1 VTASRVLLVGDDPLS
16 LAGVAALLAPEP
28 EVEVAAQGALDEVPG
43 ALAGAA
49 VDVLCWDPGQDE
61 ASAGHLVRAAG
72 DLPIL
77 ALLGGRGGRGGP
89 PGPGLLRAGVRALVA
104 RDASGPALAAA
115 LHAAAAG
122 FAVLEA
128 REAQAWLRAPPAA
141 IDGPGALT
149 PREAEV
155 LGLLAEGRSN
165 KAIAARLGV
174 SEHTA
179 KFHVNAILGKLGAAT
194 RAEAIVLAARRGLVL
209 L

>member
-1 VTASRVLLVGDDPLS
+1 VNASRVLLVGDDPLS
-16 LAGVAALLAPEP
+16 RAGVAALLAPEP
-28 EVEVAAQGALDEVPG
+28 VVQVAAQAGLEEVPG

-49 VDVLCWDPGQDE
+49 VDVLCWDPGRE
-61 ASAGHLVRAAG
+61 EGSAGRLVEAAG
-72 DLPIL
+72 GLPVL
-77 ALLGGRGGRGGP
+77 ALLGAGAGS
-89 PGPGLLRAGVRALVA
+89 PGAGLLRAGVRALVE
-104 RDASGPALAAA
+104 RGSPGPALAAA
-115 LHAAAAG
+115 LHATAAG
-122 FAVLEA
+122 FAVLEPRDA
-128 REAQAWLRAPPAA
+128 RAWLRAPAA
-141 IDGPGALT
+141 SADGPDALT

-155 LGLLAEGRSN
+155 LALLAEGCSN